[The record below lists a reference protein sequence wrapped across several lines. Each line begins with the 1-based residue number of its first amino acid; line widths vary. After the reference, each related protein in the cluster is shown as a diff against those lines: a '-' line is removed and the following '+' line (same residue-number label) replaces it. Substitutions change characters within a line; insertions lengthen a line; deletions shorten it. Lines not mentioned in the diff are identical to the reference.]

1 MLPRIQAAEYL
12 GCLYFTSFGSPH
24 IIIYIPTRNTYNTA
38 LATFAVTS
46 LTRAPQD
53 TTLIINNILI
63 IVLYY
68 YNLIFGYCLFIP
80 LPARIYT
87 RNISIHNTYIQIYI
101 IYTYIGNLGMTVL
114 CVRYNIYY
122 IIETSRALSARN
134 YVPDCLSAAGFVLL
148 YIILYIVRRD
158 GFSVSRIYFNNYN

>member
-12 GCLYFTSFGSPH
+12 GCLYFTNFGSPH

-38 LATFAVTS
+38 LAIPAVTS

-53 TTLIINNILI
+53 TTPIINNILI

-68 YNLIFGYCLFIP
+68 YNLIFGHCLFIP

-87 RNISIHNTYIQIYI
+87 CNISIHNTYILIYI

-114 CVRYNIYY
+114 YVWYNIYY
-122 IIETSRALSARN
+122 IETSRALSARN